1 MRTWMHVSLNLLRV
15 RMVLHLKIGLDV
27 GWILLGDSLAGAMVF
42 LSITGMLLWT
52 KMRGLRLV
60 MVGLV
65 GTSTVLAMAFALV
78 SVKGCL

>member
-1 MRTWMHVSLNLLRV
+1 MRVSLNLLRV
-15 RMVLHLKIGLDV
+15 RMVLHLKIGLNV

-52 KMRGLRLV
+52 KMRGSRLV

>member
-1 MRTWMHVSLNLLRV
+1 MHVSLNLLRV

>member
-1 MRTWMHVSLNLLRV
+1 
-15 RMVLHLKIGLDV
+15 
-27 GWILLGDSLAGAMVF
+27 LLGDSLAGAMVF